1 MRGKQRSTSSMRTDT
16 RNIPAYA
23 GKTFRGRVPRR
34 AGTEH
39 PRVCGENGL
48 EELPEHH
55 LAGTSPRMRGKLPAI
70 GQTPLPAGNIP
81 AYAGKTRGV
90 PHVGHEQQEHP
101 RVCGENSVG
110 GNCFPVYTGTS
121 PRMRGKQ
128 SSSQLLMYRRGNIPA
143 YAGKTTVHIEYKD
156 GYTEHPRVC
165 GENEMPS
172 CLSNSSHG
180 TSPRMRGKRFR

>member
-55 LAGTSPRMRGKLPAI
+55 LAGTSPRMRGKHPCQSHPGPTCRNIPAYAGKTVPGLLADTENQEHPRVCGENNLMSVIDYTRGGTSPRMRGKLPAI

-81 AYAGKTRGV
+81 AYAGKTRAF
-90 PHVGHEQQEHP
+90 PQNHSSSAEHS
-101 RVCGENSVG
+101 RVCGEN
-110 GNCFPVYTGTS
+110 
-121 PRMRGKQ
+121 PRCSACR
-128 SSSQLLMYRRGNIPA
+128 S
-143 YAGKTTVHIEYKD
+143 
-156 GYTEHPRVC
+156 
-165 GENEMPS
+165 
-172 CLSNSSHG
+172 
-180 TSPRMRGKRFR
+180 